1 MSASRFHD
9 YQLAVC
15 VLALAISGIVIT
27 PILARAST
35 PDEAIC
41 DRLAAVPFDAVK
53 PSDVGGAYEIAAAD
67 QPEALRSCEAA
78 AKAPGASRRLWT
90 QYGRALE
97 TAGKNA
103 EALAAYEKAA
113 GQGSTAAMIGLSDMY
128 SGGKG
133 VAQDYTKAV
142 RWIRKAAEASDPFA
156 MNNLA
161 AMYATG
167 EGMETNFAE
176 ARHWYEKTAATGL
189 AEAMYALGRLNRDG
203 LGGSKDIEA
212 AKAWFGKAAAQD
224 HPDALYS
231 LGVMEAKAKAG
242 TKEREEAKRH
252 LARAA
257 ELGVEEAA
265 AALHRLNCP
274 FTLKSKDGKESGE
287 ICTDGPVLELR
298 RTTPD
303 RKE

>member
-1 MSASRFHD
+1 MSASRSHH
-9 YQLAVC
+9 YLLSVC
-15 VLALAISGIVIT
+15 VLSLAISGAVIT
-27 PILARAST
+27 PVPARANA
-35 PDEAIC
+35 PDAAIC
-41 DRLAAVPFDAVK
+41 DRLAAVPFDADK
-53 PSDVGGAYEIAAAD
+53 PSGVDGAD
-67 QPEALRSCEAA
+67 QIAPADQLEALRSCEAA
-78 AKAPGASRRLWT
+78 AQAPGAPRRLWT

-103 EALAAYEKAA
+103 GALAAYEKAA

-128 SGGKG
+128 SSGKG
-133 VAQDYTKAV
+133 VAQDYAQAV
-142 RWIRKAAEASDPFA
+142 SWIRKAAEAGDPFA

-161 AMYATG
+161 AMYAMG

-176 ARHWYEKTAATGL
+176 ARRWYERAAAAGI
-189 AEAMYALGRLNRDG
+189 AEAMYGLGRLNRDG
-203 LGGSKDIEA
+203 LGAPKDIRA

-242 TKEREEAKRH
+242 SNEREEAKRH

-303 RKE
+303 GKE

>member
-1 MSASRFHD
+1 MPASHFHR

-15 VLALAISGIVIT
+15 VLALAISGTVFT
-27 PILARAST
+27 PVLARAGA

-41 DRLAAVPFDAVK
+41 DRLAAVPFDADK
-53 PSDVGGAYEIAAAD
+53 PSGVDGSDQIAAAD
-67 QPEALRSCEAA
+67 RAEALRSCEAA
-78 AKAPGASRRLWT
+78 AQASGAPRRLWM

-97 TAGKNA
+97 TAGRNA

-113 GQGSTAAMIGLSDMY
+113 GQGSTAAMIGLSGMY
-128 SGGKG
+128 SSGKG
-133 VAQDYTKAV
+133 VAQDYAKAMS
-142 RWIRKAAEASDPFA
+142 WIRKAAEAGDPVA

-161 AMYATG
+161 AMYAMG

-176 ARHWYEKTAATGL
+176 ASRWYEKAAATGL
-189 AEAMYALGRLNRDG
+189 AEAMYELGRLNRDG
-203 LGGSKDIEA
+203 LGGLKDIEA

-242 TKEREEAKRH
+242 SKEREEAKRH

-287 ICTDGPVLELR
+287 ICIDGPVLELR
-298 RTTPD
+298 RTTLD
-303 RKE
+303 GKE